1 MTGGGAPAS
10 APAPRPS
17 AKRRGMPS
25 LHTPLLSQPS
35 PLLRRHPGESQDP
48 EPRTIHLIPVDPDF
62 RRDDGMVRGAET
74 AVLHI
79 SIRHTRSVLLSGED
93 RSWRRHAIRPPR
105 SHVARTPSRLATK
118 LQSPHTFRDPD
129 RYVLAEQANVDAA
142 ASRSRPRSPPT
153 ATVDSTRQDPAQMTA
168 LPTGSARWPM
178 LGPARKSKVEHA
190 PTPARQSRATANPN
204 PDPNPRPSPIRN
216 GQATPKPIP
225 PSRSART
232 IRRSGS
238 PGLHPNPGSGVL
250 PPSL

>member
-1 MTGGGAPAS
+1 MVT
-10 APAPRPS
+10 
-17 AKRRGMPS
+17 RG
-25 LHTPLLSQPS
+25 
-35 PLLRRHPGESQDP
+35 QD
-48 EPRTIHLIPVDPDF
+48 RC
-62 RRDDGMVRGAET
+62 
-74 AVLHI
+74 LHI
-79 SIRHTRSVLLSGED
+79 PIRHTRSVLLSGED
-93 RSWRRHAIRPPR
+93 RSWRTHPIRPPR

-118 LQSPHTFRDPD
+118 LQSPPHTFRDSD
-129 RYVLAEQANVDAA
+129 RYVLAEQAHVDAA

-153 ATVDSTRQDPAQMTA
+153 ATVDSTRQDPAQTTA
-168 LPTGSARWPM
+168 PPTGSARGPM

-216 GQATPKPIP
+216 GRAKPIP

-232 IRRSGS
+232 IRRSDS